1 MDDNG
6 IIQLYLRRAESAIPE
21 TAAKYGRY
29 CRYIAF
35 SILKSN
41 EDSEECVNDTYF
53 RAWNCIPPQIPN
65 CLKTFLGRIT
75 RNLALNRYEQ
85 LTAEKRGCGRIP
97 LVLEELAECIPSYA
111 TAEQS
116 AEADE
121 VRNVL
126 NKFLAELP
134 VGTRKLFVR
143 RYWYM
148 SSIREIAKDFGM
160 SESSVTVTLFRTRE
174 KLKKTLEKE
183 GIVI

>member
-1 MDDNG
+1 M
-6 IIQLYLRRAESAIPE
+6 
-21 TAAKYGRY
+21 
-29 CRYIAF
+29 
-35 SILKSN
+35 
-41 EDSEECVNDTYF
+41 
-53 RAWNCIPPQIPN
+53 
-65 CLKTFLGRIT
+65 
-75 RNLALNRYEQ
+75 
-85 LTAEKRGCGRIP
+85 
-97 LVLEELAECIPSYA
+97 LEELAECIPSYA

-134 VGTRKLFVR
+134 AETRKLFVR

-148 SSIREIAKDFGM
+148 SSIREIAKDFGI